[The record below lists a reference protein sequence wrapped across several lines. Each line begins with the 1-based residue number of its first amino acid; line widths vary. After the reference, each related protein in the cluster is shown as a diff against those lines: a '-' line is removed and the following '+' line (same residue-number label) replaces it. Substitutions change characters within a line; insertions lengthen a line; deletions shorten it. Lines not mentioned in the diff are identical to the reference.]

1 MKPEIFG
8 LPAYHLLWGLG
19 IAVWIAG
26 AGRLGRRG
34 GFAAGRS
41 MLFAAAMIAAI
52 LVGAKAQHLWE
63 NPQHLSASWSSL
75 LLQGYRLPG
84 GLALVAAIV
93 LIGAYGLRLPIL
105 PFVDTVIP
113 LAGVSLAVGR
123 LGCFLN
129 GCCFGR
135 SLRELPWSLSFPK
148 FRRRQKNQFLRR
160 DAGTR
165 RRMSAPVNPAA
176 ALLHRLVRRH
186 ARQSFSWRRSATTAS
201 ARGCSWPC
209 GAGARC
215 SWRASAPR
223 TCCAGRRSSGRSP
236 SWSAIG
242 MIPLLVSSELL
253 RLPAEPHP
261 RAQSGGWLAS
271 MSGELDRSCSR

>member
-129 GCCFGR
+129 GCCFGK
-135 SLRELPWSLSFPK
+135 LCALPWAVRFPPGS
-148 FRRRQKNQFLRR
+148 RAHTSHFL
-160 DAGTR
+160 AGLVGAKDW
-165 RRMSAPVNPAA
+165 SAPVHPLQLYYIVLYLAVAA
-176 ALLHRLVRRH
+176 VVLVAPVRYDGFRSRLFLALWGWGTVFLEGFRAADLLRGAPIIRPLAFVV
-186 ARQSFSWRRSATTAS
+186 AVAMTT
-201 ARGCSWPC
+201 
-209 GAGARC
+209 
-215 SWRASAPR
+215 
-223 TCCAGRRSSGRSP
+223 
-236 SWSAIG
+236 
-242 MIPLLVSSELL
+242 LLVGSELL
-253 RLPAEPHP
+253 RARQSRARALSPAL
-261 RAQSGGWLAS
+261 G
-271 MSGELDRSCSR
+271 SRQ